1 MKLSNTEALTENI
14 GMRDFH
20 ISLRI
25 YLYAGGIFL
34 QNKKTSFIHSQL
46 LIIIQLAISLIIII
60 SAFVIKAIGGD
71 IHAAVGTW
79 FFQNYSNSIFTD
91 TANSPLPFTDSTS
104 LTETSRFSEYSEV
117 TQP

>member
-1 MKLSNTEALTENI
+1 MKPFNTEALTENI
-14 GMRDFH
+14 GMRDFYK
-20 ISLRI
+20 SLCI
-25 YLYAGGIFL
+25 YFDAGGIFL
-34 QNKKTSFIHSQL
+34 QNKKISFFRSQL

-91 TANSPLPFTDSTS
+91 TANSPLQFTDSTS
-104 LTETSRFSEYSEV
+104 LTETSRSSEYSEV
-117 TQP
+117 SQP